1 LKTKLGCDSIVTL
14 NLTIN
19 PLPVVAEIVG
29 EKTTQVGSISLLT
42 VATTSGT
49 WFSSDTT
56 IAYVNV
62 NGAVKGLKE
71 GTVTISFEV
80 NSNGCSNK
88 QTTLFDVTS
97 KKDTSTTGMNE
108 KEIISWM
115 HVYPN
120 PFTDKLYVK
129 TAKVSTYAVELIDV
143 TGKVLSNYTFE
154 NTNELE
160 LDLRHVAN
168 GEYLLKVM
176 NNQTIQTR
184 MITK

>member
-1 LKTKLGCDSIVTL
+1 MKTSAGCDSIVTL
-14 NLTIN
+14 SLTIN
-19 PLPVVAEIVG
+19 PLPVVPEIVG
-29 EKTTQVGSISLLT
+29 EKTTQVGSTSVLS
-42 VATTSGT
+42 VVNTSGT

-56 IAYVNV
+56 TAYVNL
-62 NGAVKGLKE
+62 NGEVTGVKE
-71 GTVTISFEV
+71 GTVSISFEV

-88 QTTLFDVTS
+88 QTTPFVVTS
-97 KKDTSTTGMNE
+97 KKDTITSGMNE
-108 KEIISWM
+108 HDIVSSI

-120 PFTDKLYVK
+120 PFSDKIYVK
-129 TAKVSTYAVELIDV
+129 TATVSNYSVELIDV
-143 TGKVLSNYTFE
+143 SGKVLSRYAFE

-176 NNQTIQTR
+176 NDQTIQTR